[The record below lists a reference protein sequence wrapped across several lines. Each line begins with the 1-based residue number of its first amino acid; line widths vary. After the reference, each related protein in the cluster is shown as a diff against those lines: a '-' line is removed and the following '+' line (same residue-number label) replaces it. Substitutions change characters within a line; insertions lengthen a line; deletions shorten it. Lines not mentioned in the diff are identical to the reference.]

1 MKLII
6 YSIIPQNK
14 INIYSQKK
22 KNQNKKSKIKLF
34 NTNKIYIYVNN
45 KLMTKIFLINK
56 IISQKQKQKKSNLK
70 LNLKDNKIKN

>member
-6 YSIIPQNK
+6 YSIIAQNK